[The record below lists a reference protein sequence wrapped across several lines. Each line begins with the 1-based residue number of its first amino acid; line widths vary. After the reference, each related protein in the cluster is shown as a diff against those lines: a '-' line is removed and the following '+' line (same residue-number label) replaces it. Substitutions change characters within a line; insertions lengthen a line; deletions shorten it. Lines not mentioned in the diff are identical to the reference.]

1 MQGRNRDADVENGQT
16 DTDGVGE
23 GEDGTNGGTGIGI
36 NTLLC
41 GTQIAIGHQLHTT
54 ESSPRGMGAVGG
66 RLKGE
71 GIYVYIQLIHLVVK
85 KLMQHCEAIML
96 HKKREVLKTQ

>member
-1 MQGRNRDADVENGQT
+1 M
-16 DTDGVGE
+16 GE

-36 NTLLC
+36 NTLPC

-71 GIYVYIQLIHLVVK
+71 EIYVYIQLIHLVVK

-96 HKKREVLKTQ
+96 HKKREVLQTQ